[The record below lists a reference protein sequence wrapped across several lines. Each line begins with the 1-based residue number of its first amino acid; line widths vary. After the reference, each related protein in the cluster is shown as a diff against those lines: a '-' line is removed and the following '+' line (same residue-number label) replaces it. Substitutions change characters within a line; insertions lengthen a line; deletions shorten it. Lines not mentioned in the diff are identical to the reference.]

1 MQPGRYGGSEW
12 WFIFGAF
19 PAATTGSD
27 SAVTPVQ
34 TRPHDQETG
43 GLPWDRL
50 SATSYHIPDRNVLR
64 VKADNVPFLTQS
76 LHVFSL
82 LPSHRLPFRDATSG
96 CQEGRTGLVDWVRSR
111 AKGAPPAWML
121 GLSGVAKSDNG
132 VRGETASGR

>member
-50 SATSYHIPDRNVLR
+50 SATSYHILDRNVLQMN
-64 VKADNVPFLTQS
+64 AGNVRFLTQT
-76 LHVFSL
+76 LRIFRL
-82 LPSHRLPFRDATSG
+82 LPSHRLSSRDGTSG
-96 CQEGRTGLVDWVRSR
+96 CQECRTGLVDWVRSR
-111 AKGAPPAWML
+111 AKGAPPDWML
-121 GLSGVAKSDNG
+121 GEAAVARSVGG
-132 VRGETASGR
+132 VRGETAAGR